1 MKQLL
6 LLLLISFSIV
16 GCKKTKTEAS
26 DTLSGEWTSKTV
38 LYEYKTTAN
47 ILLFSET
54 DTYDAIWSFSSSNVT
69 LKIAGTSDVTSKYAI
84 TTESGIQYISFDNK
98 NIAVINK
105 YEVKSRTA
113 SSITLSASDTN
124 PINSIYFE
132 NSIPKKA
139 DKVVYTITLNKK

>member
-6 LLLLISFSIV
+6 FLLLISFSII
-16 GCKKTKTEAS
+16 GCKKTKTETA

-38 LYEYKTTAN
+38 FYEYKTTAN
-47 ILLFSET
+47 GLLFSET
-54 DTYDAIWSFSSSNVT
+54 DAYDAIWSFSSSNVT

-132 NSIPKKA
+132 NGIPKKA